1 MTISQEASNLDSKK
15 PPIKFRSPSNLSNSV
30 NFVSKLLVNIL
41 LVPPEVFYRV
51 GTIRVAI
58 KF

>member
-1 MTISQEASNLDSKK
+1 MTISQEASNLDSENL
-15 PPIKFRSPSNLSNSV
+15 PIKYRPPSNLSNSV
-30 NFVSKLLVNIL
+30 NFVSKLLLNIL